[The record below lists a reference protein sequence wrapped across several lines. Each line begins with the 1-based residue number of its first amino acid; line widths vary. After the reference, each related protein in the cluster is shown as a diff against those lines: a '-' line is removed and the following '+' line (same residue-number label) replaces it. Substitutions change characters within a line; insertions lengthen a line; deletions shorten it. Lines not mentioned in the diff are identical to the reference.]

1 MKNIIDFN
9 TRFTNSKTFKA
20 LVLKFRTALAS
31 LTSMHSMHSN
41 GYLLI
46 DRNSLQYGGW
56 KFSLLASKDRNLARL
71 LIG

>member
-1 MKNIIDFN
+1 MKNITDFN
-9 TRFTNSKTFKA
+9 TRFTNSKTLKA

-56 KFSLLASKDRNLARL
+56 KFSLLASEDRNLARL

>member
-1 MKNIIDFN
+1 MKNITDFN
-9 TRFTNSKTFKA
+9 TRFTNSKT
-20 LVLKFRTALAS
+20 LAS

-41 GYLLI
+41 GFLLI

-56 KFSLLASKDRNLARL
+56 KFSLLASEDRNLARL